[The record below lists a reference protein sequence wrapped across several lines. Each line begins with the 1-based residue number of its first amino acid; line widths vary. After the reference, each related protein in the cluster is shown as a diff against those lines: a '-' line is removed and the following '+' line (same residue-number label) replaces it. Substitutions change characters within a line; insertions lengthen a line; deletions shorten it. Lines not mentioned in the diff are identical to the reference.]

1 MNCLGFSFFGL
12 VHLIREPEEMPQRD
26 QKSPEGLLSSST
38 VFYSWPE
45 FFSFFSF
52 FSLAGVKKSPS
63 LREKLLIKS
72 QSVAHTHSEN
82 SGTRFW
88 VPKES

>member
-1 MNCLGFSFFGL
+1 
-12 VHLIREPEEMPQRD
+12 
-26 QKSPEGLLSSST
+26 
-38 VFYSWPE
+38 
-45 FFSFFSF
+45 
-52 FSLAGVKKSPS
+52 VKKSPS